1 MRRAFSVAIYP
12 RFRGR
17 ALLIRH
23 TRLGVWLPPGGEMEA
38 GETPLEAAIRELRE
52 ETGLVGRF
60 PRTTEVDGVPP
71 GFLGY
76 EEHPAGAKGM
86 HMNFVFA
93 CDVDTD
99 EITPCAEFSEWRWVD
114 SMQGLDAPRNVG
126 EFLVLALAAPAT

>member
-12 RFRGR
+12 RHRGR
-17 ALLIRH
+17 SLMIKH
-23 TRLGVWLPPGGEMEA
+23 KRLGVWLPPGGEMEA
-38 GETPLEAAIRELRE
+38 GETPLDAAIRELRE

-60 PRTTEVDGVPP
+60 PKTTEVDGVPP

-76 EEHPAGAKGM
+76 EEHPAGAKGL

-99 EITPCAEFSEWRWVD
+99 QITPCDEFTEWRWVD
-114 SMQGLDAPRNVG
+114 SMAGLDAPRNVG
-126 EFLVLALAAPAT
+126 EFLVLALAAPHT

>member
-23 TRLGVWLPPGGEMEA
+23 TRLGVWLPPGGELEA
-38 GETPLEAAIRELRE
+38 GETPLEGAMRELRE
-52 ETGLVGRF
+52 ETGLVGHF
-60 PRTTEVDGVPP
+60 PRTTGVDGVPP
-71 GFLGY
+71 GFIGY

-114 SMQGLDAPRNVG
+114 SMTGLDAPRNVG
-126 EFLVLALAAPAT
+126 EFLALALDAPAT